1 MDKDMQRIRTL
12 TSEKNKLREQVDNM
26 KVQLSEKDK
35 EIAGL
40 KEKVS
45 NLRKNNQ
52 LLQSQL
58 NAKNEQEAEEN
69 PSKT

>member
-12 TSEKNKLREQVDNM
+12 TTEKNKLRDLVENM
-26 KVQLSEKDK
+26 KMQINEKEK
-35 EIAGL
+35 EIVGL
-40 KEKVS
+40 KEKVN

-58 NAKNEQEAEEN
+58 NVKNEQEG
-69 PSKT
+69 